1 MKRLSAILTIAALVL
16 LFHVAHIS
24 VCYSADN
31 AADPNIEAMAE
42 SGSDMIVPTV
52 ASQAVAPVADSSN
65 ALIIRIPIP
74 ESKAI
79 IIGVII
85 FICLALAAIY
95 IRRIYKARNSIVI
108 KDSRQ
113 THALMSHDDAA
124 NEACRDTATSSPIE
138 VTYRTVLQ
146 TEMSDSTP
154 CAVTDEQQIEIASN
168 VADRSQGM
176 SATDITGSAN
186 TSNSEHL
193 NGGGSSIIDTIPDTE
208 TGARA
213 HLSSASDLVSEDSV
227 SHSETARPDI
237 GVAASADTDE
247 AQDKLAQGV
256 GVTVSASDMDLIQ
269 RLEEFVSAQ
278 MHNVDLSVDDIAG
291 AMCMSRSTLFRR
303 VKQIYGINP
312 NEYLRQRRLSYA
324 ADLLQQNKYTIS
336 DICLLVGFNSPSYFS
351 SCFKKQYNVLP
362 KNYRTR

>member
-113 THALMSHDDAA
+113 THALMFHDDAA

-193 NGGGSSIIDTIPDTE
+193 NGGGSSNVDTIPDTE

-237 GVAASADTDE
+237 GVTATANTNE
-247 AQDKLAQGV
+247 EQDKPAQSIGV
-256 GVTVSASDMDLIQ
+256 PVSASDQDLIQ

-303 VKQIYGINP
+303 VKQLYGINP

-362 KNYRTR
+362 KNYRAR

>member
-52 ASQAVAPVADSSN
+52 ASQAVTPVADSSK
-65 ALIIRIPIP
+65 ALIIRIPLP

-95 IRRIYKARNSIVI
+95 IRRHYKARNSIVI

-193 NGGGSSIIDTIPDTE
+193 NGGGVEQCRHDHRAQSGRKCTSI
-208 TGARA
+208 G
-213 HLSSASDLVSEDSV
+213 SDRL
-227 SHSETARPDI
+227 
-237 GVAASADTDE
+237 GV
-247 AQDKLAQGV
+247 
-256 GVTVSASDMDLIQ
+256 
-269 RLEEFVSAQ
+269 RRF
-278 MHNVDLSVDDIAG
+278 
-291 AMCMSRSTLFRR
+291 RST
-303 VKQIYGINP
+303 V
-312 NEYLRQRRLSYA
+312 
-324 ADLLQQNKYTIS
+324 
-336 DICLLVGFNSPSYFS
+336 
-351 SCFKKQYNVLP
+351 
-362 KNYRTR
+362 